1 MSTALWQAV
10 LMPSGVG
17 DPMHVEKFIV
27 GTWEILGLPK
37 VSTWGYTMKPK
48 SQVVQSTQEVGRDHS
63 TEEINEQNR

>member
-1 MSTALWQAV
+1 MSTAIWQVV

-27 GTWEILGLPK
+27 GTWEILGFPEM
-37 VSTWGYTMKPK
+37 STRDCRTKPK
-48 SQVVQSTQEVGRDHS
+48 SQVVQTTQEVGRDHS